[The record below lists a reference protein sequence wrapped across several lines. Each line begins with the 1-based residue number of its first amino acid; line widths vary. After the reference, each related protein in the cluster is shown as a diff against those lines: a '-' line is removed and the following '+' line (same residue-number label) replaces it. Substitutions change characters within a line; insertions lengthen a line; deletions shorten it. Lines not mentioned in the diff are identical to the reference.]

1 MPSPMVRIQQELEKG
16 VSLVMTDYVNVFST
30 MPAVAAPAVNTRQ
43 SQSISMLLGL
53 DHQIVRNLLVA
64 TAPLPDYS
72 VVPTLPANRLL
83 GNYLSKASNSQTTLQ
98 VSVNNENIFPS
109 ALNTTSK
116 LYNEFSQVEDR
127 PLKVNRGAYSADG
140 QIGTVADQYGE
151 DTNQTAFPAALFMG
165 GVPQSELNWSLQY
178 LGVNLSKDAT
188 QNYVGNGIQVGRQ
201 PVILTLDR
209 QRTAEDFAAI
219 RVLVWAEVERMMLIK
234 SGNIFMS
241 GQ

>member
-1 MPSPMVRIQQELEKG
+1 M
-16 VSLVMTDYVNVFST
+16 
-30 MPAVAAPAVNTRQ
+30 
-43 SQSISMLLGL
+43 
-53 DHQIVRNLLVA
+53 
-64 TAPLPDYS
+64 
-72 VVPTLPANRLL
+72 
-83 GNYLSKASNSQTTLQ
+83 
-98 VSVNNENIFPS
+98 
-109 ALNTTSK
+109 
-116 LYNEFSQVEDR
+116 
-127 PLKVNRGAYSADG
+127 NRGAYSADG